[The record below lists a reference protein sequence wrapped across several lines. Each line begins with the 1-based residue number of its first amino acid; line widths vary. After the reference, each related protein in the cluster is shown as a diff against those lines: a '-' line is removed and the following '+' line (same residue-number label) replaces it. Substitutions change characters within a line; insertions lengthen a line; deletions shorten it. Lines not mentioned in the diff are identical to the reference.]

1 MPTKKESADFVVE
14 HERSQFHGLLAANPN
29 YFGTLPEL
37 GFPVQLDKK
46 GDTAY
51 EALSCVSFSPE
62 RDRLEATVEI
72 RRPFGYSGNLC
83 SPGSHEHVRF
93 YVSYDEGGSWTDV
106 GVSSISVHD
115 IPAGTSCDGTTWPP
129 LSYVCG
135 VDLAPRRNWCGF
147 PVLPLVRAILSW
159 EIVPDPTAP
168 TRRRS
173 GATCTSATSR
183 SSRAA
188 SSSRTSLR

>member
-37 GFPVQLDKK
+37 GCPAQLDKK

-51 EALSCVSFSPE
+51 EAWSCVSFSPE

-72 RRPFGYSGNLC
+72 QRPFGYSGNLC

-93 YVSYDEGGSWTDV
+93 YISYDEGG
-106 GVSSISVHD
+106 
-115 IPAGTSCDGTTWPP
+115 
-129 LSYVCG
+129 
-135 VDLAPRRNWCGF
+135 
-147 PVLPLVRAILSW
+147 
-159 EIVPDPTAP
+159 
-168 TRRRS
+168 
-173 GATCTSATSR
+173 
-183 SSRAA
+183 
-188 SSSRTSLR
+188 